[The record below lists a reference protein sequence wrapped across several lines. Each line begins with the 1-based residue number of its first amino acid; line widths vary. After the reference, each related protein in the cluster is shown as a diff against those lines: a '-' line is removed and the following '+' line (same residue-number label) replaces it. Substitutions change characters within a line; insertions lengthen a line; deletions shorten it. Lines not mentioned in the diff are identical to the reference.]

1 MVCTKLIVHI
11 MVDKVTSTRRTRR
24 EHSADFKREL
34 VERSLQS
41 GASVSAIALE
51 AGINA
56 NLLFAW
62 RRQHLRSTSMAT
74 AGSAATLLLPVTVQS
89 PESPSSPL
97 AAAPG
102 RPSNGTI
109 EIELAGAR
117 VRVRGHVDEDGLRC
131 VLQALRALA

>member
-1 MVCTKLIVHI
+1 MMCTKPFVHI
-11 MVDKVTSTRRTRR
+11 MIDKVTSTKRTRR
-24 EHSADFKREL
+24 EHSVDFKREL

-62 RRQHLRSTSMAT
+62 RRQHLRSTAAVAESVAT
-74 AGSAATLLLPVTVQS
+74 LLPVTVQP

-97 AAAPG
+97 AVATPT
-102 RPSNGTI
+102 RPANGTI